1 MFAVRASI
9 FIALVSASAGASTD
23 VPASQMGTRSDVQTL
38 DSSTAVQAQAKRSAW
53 EGAERACGFAAR
65 AQSQGLSDNDARV
78 LGSRCFEAFSAL
90 AGGGADR
97 QALAAFA
104 SGYGSE
110 LVTRV
115 FRLAPEAIGGA
126 SAAAVSDAAQALV
139 AAAGQKG
146 RELGASLA
154 EMQAAM
160 EKNRAETLALAGS
173 ISAPSSVG
181 AASAR
186 EGGAEGGAE
195 AEAQTPAGAAQAP
208 ADAVAQAPL
217 QTLRSLSR
225 LQPSEGLDLRS
236 EGEKRAYAD
245 AMKAAEQAWLRRGLK
260 PDLPSVVMAAHEA
273 LDRYRKNNVGF

>member
-186 EGGAEGGAE
+186 EGGAE